1 MWNFKC
7 INAFEKRGRI
17 KQLLDSTKGDILLL
31 QETKLSE
38 QVFDKTLAKWTNWL
52 SVHAE
57 GHGAFGGL
65 AILWNAK
72 SIHGIL
78 IG

>member
-1 MWNFKC
+1 M
-7 INAFEKRGRI
+7 
-17 KQLLDSTKGDILLL
+17 LDSTKGDIILL

-38 QVFDKTLAKWTNWL
+38 QVFDKTLAKWTNWI

-57 GHGAFGGL
+57 GHGASGGL

-78 IG
+78 IGQDSNW